1 MTDIEVSAMAK
12 RGKEDIPAWIAGLA
26 EDDATYGRD
35 SKSNPV
41 NVGPVSPACFAGDC
55 SACYLPPGVC
65 TCGCHRRND
74 E

>member
-1 MTDIEVSAMAK
+1 MADADPVSAMAK

-26 EDDATYGRD
+26 EDDAAYGRD

-41 NVGPVSPACFAGDC
+41 NAGTISAGCFWDDHPACRSRA
-55 SACYLPPGVC
+55 C

-74 E
+74 A